1 MRATAV
7 QAYSSLRGEI
17 CEMGEAAKFPSS
29 VLVVDDEP
37 VVLQLFSRVLSEK
50 GLATRTASSAEEALK
65 MLEQGGI
72 ACVLADK
79 NMPGMDGIEMIRRV
93 REAHPHCACII
104 MTGYASTESAIEA
117 LRLGAVDYLQKPFDD
132 LDVVAQRI
140 DEAIREVRGEFERS
154 SVLARLGAFQEGAP
168 TNDVPKEVSD
178 PGAPIE
184 MLEARVRQA
193 TEDLRAR
200 CLQLLS
206 RLVASKGAGREVL
219 LSGERILGEVRR
231 AKADPGGDLGQI
243 EHLLE
248 EHLALARHALSR

>member
-1 MRATAV
+1 MV
-7 QAYSSLRGEI
+7 
-17 CEMGEAAKFPSS
+17 EAADMPSS

-50 GLATRTASSAEEALK
+50 GLRTRTASSAEEALTL
-65 MLEQGGI
+65 LEQGGI

-79 NMPGMDGIEMIRRV
+79 NMPGMDGIEMLRRM
-93 REAHPHCACII
+93 REAQPHCAFIV

-117 LRLGAVDYLQKPFDD
+117 LRLGAVDYLQKPFED

-140 DEAIREVRGEFERS
+140 EDAIQQVRSDIDRS
-154 SVLARLGAFQEGAP
+154 AAMARLGIFQDGEPPA
-168 TNDVPKEVSD
+168 TEDESD
-178 PGAPIE
+178 PAAPIQ

-219 LSGERILGEVRR
+219 LSGERILDEVRR
-231 AKADPGGDLGQI
+231 AREAKPGEDMARI
-243 EHLLE
+243 ERLLE
-248 EHLALARHALSR
+248 EHLALARHAQSR

>member
-1 MRATAV
+1 MA
-7 QAYSSLRGEI
+7 
-17 CEMGEAAKFPSS
+17 EAADIPSS

-37 VVLQLFSRVLSEK
+37 IVLQLFSRVLSEK
-50 GLATRTASSAEEALK
+50 GLRTRTASSAEEALK
-65 MLEQGGI
+65 LLEQGGI

-79 NMPGMDGIEMIRRV
+79 NMPGMDGIEMLRRV
-93 REAHPHCACII
+93 REAQPHCAFIV

-117 LRLGAVDYLQKPFDD
+117 LRLGAVDYLQKPFED

-140 DEAIREVRGEFERS
+140 EDAIQQVRSDIDRS
-154 SVLARLGAFQEGAP
+154 AALARLGTFQDGEPPEDEDEA
-168 TNDVPKEVSD
+168 D
-178 PGAPIE
+178 PDAPIQ

-219 LSGERILGEVRR
+219 LSGERILDEVRR
-231 AKADPGGDLGQI
+231 AREAKPGEDMARI
-243 EHLLE
+243 ERLLE
-248 EHLALARHALSR
+248 EHLALARHAQSR

>member
-1 MRATAV
+1 LRAE
-7 QAYSSLRGEI
+7 RGLA
-17 CEMGEAAKFPSS
+17 EAAEIPSS

-50 GLATRTASSAEEALK
+50 GLRTRTASSAEEALEL
-65 MLEQGGI
+65 LEQGGI

-79 NMPGMDGIEMIRRV
+79 NMPGMDGIEMLRRV
-93 REAHPHCACII
+93 REAQPHCAFIV

-117 LRLGAVDYLQKPFDD
+117 LRLGAVDYLQKPFED
-132 LDVVAQRI
+132 LDLVAQRI
-140 DEAIREVRGEFERS
+140 EDAIQQVRSDIDRS
-154 SVLARLGAFQEGAP
+154 AALARLGMIQQGQPLGDAP
-168 TNDVPKEVSD
+168 QGDPD
-178 PGAPIE
+178 PGAPIQ

-219 LSGERILGEVRR
+219 LSGERILDEVRR
-231 AKADPGGDLGQI
+231 AGQANPTEDMGRI
-243 EHLLE
+243 ERLLE
-248 EHLALARHALSR
+248 EHLALARHAQSR

>member
-1 MRATAV
+1 MA
-7 QAYSSLRGEI
+7 
-17 CEMGEAAKFPSS
+17 EAADIPSS

-37 VVLQLFSRVLSEK
+37 IVLQLFSRVLSEK
-50 GLATRTASSAEEALK
+50 GLRTRTASSAEEALK
-65 MLEQGGI
+65 LLEQGGI

-79 NMPGMDGIEMIRRV
+79 NMPGMDGIEMLRRM
-93 REAHPHCACII
+93 REAQPHCAFIV

-117 LRLGAVDYLQKPFDD
+117 LRLGAVDYLQKPFED

-140 DEAIREVRGEFERS
+140 EDAIQQVRSDIDRS
-154 SVLARLGAFQEGAP
+154 AAMARLGVFQDGEPPA
-168 TNDVPKEVSD
+168 TEDESD
-178 PGAPIE
+178 PAAPIQ

-219 LSGERILGEVRR
+219 LSGERILDEVRR
-231 AKADPGGDLGQI
+231 AREAKPGEDMARI
-243 EHLLE
+243 ERLLE
-248 EHLALARHALSR
+248 EHLALARHAQSR

>member
-1 MRATAV
+1 MRAE
-7 QAYSSLRGEI
+7 RGLA
-17 CEMGEAAKFPSS
+17 EAADIPSS

-50 GLATRTASSAEEALK
+50 GLRTRTASSAEEALK
-65 MLEQGGI
+65 LLEQGGI

-79 NMPGMDGIEMIRRV
+79 NMPGMDGIEMLRRV
-93 REAHPHCACII
+93 REAQPHCAFIV

-117 LRLGAVDYLQKPFDD
+117 LRLGAVDYLQKPFED

-140 DEAIREVRGEFERS
+140 EEAIQQVRADIDRS
-154 SVLARLGAFQEGAP
+154 AALARLGFLQQGDSLDAP
-168 TNDVPKEVSD
+168 KGDSD
-178 PGAPIE
+178 QGAPIQ

-219 LSGERILGEVRR
+219 LSGERILDEVRR
-231 AKADPGGDLGQI
+231 AQQAHPSEDLGRI
-243 EHLLE
+243 ERMVE
-248 EHLALARHALSR
+248 EHLALARHAQSR

>member
-1 MRATAV
+1 MA
-7 QAYSSLRGEI
+7 
-17 CEMGEAAKFPSS
+17 EAADIPSS

-37 VVLQLFSRVLSEK
+37 IVLQLFSRVLSEK
-50 GLATRTASSAEEALK
+50 GLRTRTASSAEEALK
-65 MLEQGGI
+65 LLEQGGI

-79 NMPGMDGIEMIRRV
+79 NMPGMDGIEMLRRV
-93 REAHPHCACII
+93 REAQPHCAFIV

-140 DEAIREVRGEFERS
+140 EEAIQEVRNDIDRS
-154 SVLARLGAFQEGAP
+154 AALARLGAFEDGEPA
-168 TNDVPKEVSD
+168 TREDDAD
-178 PGAPIE
+178 PGAPIQ

-219 LSGERILGEVRR
+219 LSGERILDEVRR
-231 AKADPGGDLGQI
+231 AREAKPGEDMARI
-243 EHLLE
+243 ERLLE
-248 EHLALARHALSR
+248 EHLALARHAQSR

>member
-1 MRATAV
+1 
-7 QAYSSLRGEI
+7 LRLEPQ
-17 CEMGEAAKFPSS
+17 MAEAADIPSS

-37 VVLQLFSRVLSEK
+37 VVLQLFSRLLSEK
-50 GLATRTASSAEEALK
+50 GLRTRTASSAEEALK
-65 MLEQGGI
+65 LLEEGGI

-79 NMPGMDGIEMIRRV
+79 NMPGMDGIEMLRRM
-93 REAHPHCACII
+93 REAQPHCAFIV

-117 LRLGAVDYLQKPFDD
+117 LRLGAVDYLQKPFED

-140 DEAIREVRGEFERS
+140 EDAIQQVRSDIDRS
-154 SVLARLGAFQEGAP
+154 AAMARLGVFQDGEPPA
-168 TNDVPKEVSD
+168 TEDESD
-178 PGAPIE
+178 PAAPIQ

-219 LSGERILGEVRR
+219 LSGERILDEVRR
-231 AKADPGGDLGQI
+231 AREAKPGEDMARI
-243 EHLLE
+243 ERLLE
-248 EHLALARHALSR
+248 EHLALARHAQSR

>member
-1 MRATAV
+1 MA
-7 QAYSSLRGEI
+7 
-17 CEMGEAAKFPSS
+17 EAATFPSS

-50 GLATRTASSAEEALK
+50 GLSTRTASSAAEALE
-65 MLEQGGI
+65 MLAQGGI

-79 NMPGMDGIEMIRRV
+79 NMPGMDGIEMIRHV
-93 REAHPHCACII
+93 REAQPHCACII

-117 LRLGAVDYLQKPFDD
+117 LRLGAVDYLQKPFED

-140 DEAIREVRGEFERS
+140 DEAIRQVRGEFERS
-154 SVLARLGAFQEGAP
+154 SVLARLGTFQESAP
-168 TNDVPKEVSD
+168 TNDVPQED
-178 PGAPIE
+178 PDPDGPIQ

-219 LSGERILGEVRR
+219 LSGERILDELRSAR
-231 AKADPGGDLGQI
+231 KASGGGDLGHI

-248 EHLALARHALSR
+248 EHLALARHAQSR

>member
-1 MRATAV
+1 LRAE
-7 QAYSSLRGEI
+7 RGLA
-17 CEMGEAAKFPSS
+17 EAADIPSS

-50 GLATRTASSAEEALK
+50 GLRTRTASSAEEALK
-65 MLEQGGI
+65 LLEQGGI

-79 NMPGMDGIEMIRRV
+79 NMPGMDGIEMLRRV
-93 REAHPHCACII
+93 REAQPHCAFIV

-117 LRLGAVDYLQKPFDD
+117 LRLGAVDYLEKPFED
-132 LDVVAQRI
+132 LDLVAQRI
-140 DEAIREVRGEFERS
+140 EEAIQQVRNDIDRS
-154 SVLARLGAFQEGAP
+154 AALARLGMFQQGDPEGDAP
-168 TNDVPKEVSD
+168 KGDSD
-178 PGAPIE
+178 PGAGAPIQ

-219 LSGERILGEVRR
+219 LSGERILDEVRR
-231 AKADPGGDLGQI
+231 ARQASPSDEMGRI
-243 EHLLE
+243 ERLLE
-248 EHLALARHALSR
+248 EHLALARHAQSR

>member
-1 MRATAV
+1 MA
-7 QAYSSLRGEI
+7 
-17 CEMGEAAKFPSS
+17 EAADIPSS

-50 GLATRTASSAEEALK
+50 GLRTRTASSAEEALK
-65 MLEQGGI
+65 LLEEGGI

-79 NMPGMDGIEMIRRV
+79 NMPGMDGIEMLRRV
-93 REAHPHCACII
+93 REAQPHCAFIV

-117 LRLGAVDYLQKPFDD
+117 LRLGAVDYLQKPFED

-140 DEAIREVRGEFERS
+140 EEAIQQVRSDLDRS
-154 SVLARLGAFQEGAP
+154 ATLARLGAFEDGERPAP
-168 TNDVPKEVSD
+168 EDRSD
-178 PGAPIE
+178 PGAPIQ

-219 LSGERILGEVRR
+219 LSGERILDEVRR
-231 AKADPGGDLGQI
+231 AREAKPGEDLARI
-243 EHLLE
+243 ERMLE
-248 EHLALARHALSR
+248 EHLALARHAQSR

>member
-1 MRATAV
+1 MA
-7 QAYSSLRGEI
+7 
-17 CEMGEAAKFPSS
+17 EAADIPSS

-37 VVLQLFSRVLSEK
+37 IVLQLFSRVLSEK
-50 GLATRTASSAEEALK
+50 GLRTRTASSAEEALK
-65 MLEQGGI
+65 LLEEGGI

-79 NMPGMDGIEMIRRV
+79 NMPGMDGIEMLRRV
-93 REAHPHCACII
+93 REAQPHCAFIV
-104 MTGYASTESAIEA
+104 MTGYASTESAVEA

-140 DEAIREVRGEFERS
+140 EEAIQQVRSELERS
-154 SVLARLGAFQEGAP
+154 AALARLGALQDGEPPAP
-168 TNDVPKEVSD
+168 EDRAD
-178 PGAPIE
+178 PGAPIQ

-219 LSGERILGEVRR
+219 LSGERILDEVRR
-231 AKADPGGDLGQI
+231 AREAKPGEDLARI
-243 EHLLE
+243 ERMLE
-248 EHLALARHALSR
+248 EHLALARHAQSR

>member
-1 MRATAV
+1 MA
-7 QAYSSLRGEI
+7 
-17 CEMGEAAKFPSS
+17 EAADIPSS

-50 GLATRTASSAEEALK
+50 GLRTRTASSAEEALK
-65 MLEQGGI
+65 LLEEGGI

-79 NMPGMDGIEMIRRV
+79 NMPGMDGIEMLRRV
-93 REAHPHCACII
+93 REAQPHCAFIV

-140 DEAIREVRGEFERS
+140 EEAIQQVRSDLDRS
-154 SVLARLGAFQEGAP
+154 ATLARLGAFEDGERPAP
-168 TNDVPKEVSD
+168 EDRSD
-178 PGAPIE
+178 PGAPIQ

-219 LSGERILGEVRR
+219 LSGERILDEVRR
-231 AKADPGGDLGQI
+231 AREAKPGEDLARIQRM
-243 EHLLE
+243 LE
-248 EHLALARHALSR
+248 EHLALARHAQSR

>member
-1 MRATAV
+1 
-7 QAYSSLRGEI
+7 
-17 CEMGEAAKFPSS
+17 MGEAADMPSS

-50 GLATRTASSAEEALK
+50 GLRTRTASSAEEALK
-65 MLEQGGI
+65 LLEEGGI

-79 NMPGMDGIEMIRRV
+79 NMPGMDGIEMLRRV
-93 REAHPHCACII
+93 REAQPHCAFIV
-104 MTGYASTESAIEA
+104 MTGYASTDSAIEA
-117 LRLGAVDYLQKPFDD
+117 LRLGAVDYLTKPFED

-140 DEAIREVRGEFERS
+140 EDAIQQVRSELERS
-154 SVLARLGAFQEGAP
+154 AAMARLGLFQDGAP
-168 TNDVPKEVSD
+168 GNDMPEEDPD
-178 PGAPIE
+178 PGAPIQ

-219 LSGERILGEVRR
+219 LSGERILDEVRR
-231 AKADPGGDLGQI
+231 ARHAAPNDEIGTI
-243 EHLLE
+243 ERLLE
-248 EHLALARHALSR
+248 EHLALARHAQSR